1 MGGKKLYS
9 IILSVL
15 ISINFL
21 IIQNNLTSYCADIN
35 IKESEKIRREL
46 KSEEVKLKKA
56 LSETKDKIEKKSEY
70 GKTLN
75 SKIENTSKQIRLATS
90 KITSLD
96 REILQKNRDIKTT
109 EEDIEQNKQILLKRI
124 KAVYLS
130 GDVGALEIVLGAKNF
145 NDFVDKFEVIT
156 RMSEHDSKLVAELKK
171 QIDLISKDKK
181 IIEDNKVKISNEK
194 ALLSSKQEELKD
206 LVEENEKVLSEL
218 NIEKDKEQSCID
230 ENTAEY
236 KKIDEEIKKYY
247 AEQAKKKAAN
257 KAKVVETPPVV
268 GKDNY
273 VWPVPGF
280 TRITS
285 PFNERRG
292 NAFHKGIDIAR
303 TNGKS
308 IHGAPVVAVADGVV
322 IKAFNGCVHDYPKT
336 GSCGCCGGYGNV
348 VFIDQGNGKMTVY
361 GHLSNVFVHKG
372 QVVKQGQIIGLAG
385 CTGRST
391 GSHLH
396 FGCRLGNEW
405 YDPMIELRKNKLKEG
420 CVQ

>member
-109 EEDIEQNKQILLKRI
+109 EEDIEKNKQILLKRI

-194 ALLSSKQEELKD
+194 ALLSSKQEELKN

-236 KKIDEEIKKYY
+236 KKIDAEINKYY

-257 KAKVVETPPVV
+257 KAKAVEIPPVV
-268 GKDNY
+268 GKNNY

-322 IKAFNGCVHDYPKT
+322 IKVFNGCVHDYPKA
-336 GSCGCCGGYGNV
+336 GSCGCGGGYGNA
-348 VFIDQGNGKMTVY
+348 VFIDHGNGKMTVY
-361 GHLSNVFVHKG
+361 GHLSNVSVHKG
-372 QVVKQGQIIGLAG
+372 QTVKQGQIIACAG
-385 CTGRST
+385 CTGHST

-396 FGCRLGNEW
+396 FECRLYNEH
-405 YDPMIELRKNKLKEG
+405 YDPMNEFFK
-420 CVQ
+420 